1 MGQPW
6 FLWVNPGESGEPGFI
21 QINPRET
28 GQPWF
33 LWVNPG
39 ESGQPGFIQVN
50 PGSSRSTRVHPGQ
63 PRFLQVNPGE
73 LAPDQSKIHIT
84 HCLHF
89 RHHYE
94 IVYLLLLVSF
104 FNGPVHQMHTKIN
117 TLSLLTNSFPLFFGL
132 RVS

>member
-1 MGQPW
+1 VR
-6 FLWVNPGESGEPGFI
+6 WVNPGSSGST
-21 QINPRET
+21 QVS
-28 GQPWF
+28 Q
-33 LWVNPG
+33 VNLA
-39 ESGQPGFIQVN
+39 SSRSTRVRQVN
-50 PGSSRSTRVHPGQ
+50 PGSSGSTRVNQVNLGSFRSTRVHPGQ

-104 FNGPVHQMHTKIN
+104 FNRPVHQMHTKIN